1 MKKTISV
8 VAILAGCAFSSFAQ
22 EMKIGFVQPEYVL
35 SLLPEAQA
43 AQQDIDAFERKL
55 NNKLTALQQ
64 GLQLQA
70 ARLQQEAPNLSDSV
84 RAERERELQVLQQDI
99 RKEQQT
105 AQSQLQFKEIQ
116 TLSPLE
122 QKVQQTIDSVAAAHA
137 YTHVFPSY
145 INGQPLLRYAKDIQ
159 EADMTPLILK
169 ALDITAP
176 ADTTGR

>member
-1 MKKTISV
+1 MKNTLSLI
-8 VAILAGCAFSSFAQ
+8 ILLIGYLSPAFAQ
-22 EMKIGFVQPEYVL
+22 EIKIGFVQPEYVL

-43 AQQDIDAFERKL
+43 AQRDINAFERKL
-55 NNKLTALQQ
+55 TNKLTALQQ

-70 ARLQQEAPNLSDSV
+70 LQLQQDSTLSDSI
-84 RAERERELQVLQQDI
+84 RAERERELQLLQQDI

-122 QKVQQTIDSVAAAHA
+122 QKVQQTIDSVAAANA

-145 INGQPLLRYAKDIQ
+145 INGQPLLRYAKNPQ
-159 EADMTPLILK
+159 EADMTPLVLK
-169 ALDITAP
+169 ALGITAP
-176 ADTTGR
+176 ADTTGK

>member
-1 MKKTISV
+1 MKNAISLIIV
-8 VAILAGCAFSSFAQ
+8 LTGCISPVFAQ
-22 EMKIGFVQPEYVL
+22 QTKIGFVQPEYVL

-55 NNKLTALQQ
+55 TNKLTALQQ

-70 ARLQQEAPNLSDSV
+70 LQLQRDSTLSDSL
-84 RAERERELQVLQQDI
+84 RAERERELQLLQQDI

-122 QKVQQTIDSVAAAHA
+122 QKVQQTIDSVAAANA
-137 YTHVFPSY
+137 YTHIFPSY
-145 INGQPLLRYAKDIQ
+145 INGQPLLRYVKDPQ
-159 EADMTPLILK
+159 EADMTPLVLK
-169 ALDITAP
+169 ALGITAP